1 MTRHENVNNL
11 MAFDLGK
18 DRELNEFERGQI
30 IGLQSY
36 NPYSKSF
43 KKTLTQLNI
52 YGVNLNEGAGN
63 ALYSQQIF
71 MNLKKYYKKNGE
83 KFHLKLILNLLKA
96 CHIELKHALGIK
108 DGLQNIKCY
117 VCVKNLNK

>member
-1 MTRHENVNNL
+1 M
-11 MAFDLGK
+11 GK

-30 IGLQSY
+30 KSGLRYFPIGLLNLQ
-36 NPYSKSF
+36 
-43 KKTLTQLNI
+43 TLTQSNI

-83 KFHLKLILNLLKA
+83 KFHLKLIPNLLKA

-108 DGLQNIKCY
+108 DGQQNIKCY
-117 VCVKNLNK
+117 VVLKIKYSFVDQILFRR